1 VIVRRR
7 STDLAFNVRQPGNIG
22 LPKRG
27 NGNAMAVPFEP
38 GLLHRVGAM
47 SDGLRFSILPDVL
60 RTVRRIIGVNPR
72 LNTE

>member
-1 VIVRRR
+1 MIVRRR
-7 STDLAFNVRQPGNIG
+7 STDLAFNVRQPGTIG
-22 LPKRG
+22 LAKRG

-47 SDGLRFSILPDVL
+47 IDRIRFSILLDVL
-60 RTVRRIIGVNPR
+60 RTVRRIIGVHPR